1 MASQASLLLQK
12 QLKDVEIAIYPDGR
26 VCISILHPPG
36 DDPKGYKL
44 ASERWTPVHTNKDA
58 GYVENQQQNI
68 ADAIDLL
75 PRLVTGID
83 VNIQIRRTAD
93 FEFTRSNVLLLRN
106 NLKLNPDIAEVA
118 REKLL
123 SLAAERLIDSN
134 SNVNVRVTFV
144 ISGYLHSCD
153 LDIPLYHSWI
163 VDPQE
168 VVQLSFCLRVSTGGE
183 EAGIRAGDCVGSSPK
198 IKTLV
203 QGKYYYRI
211 NPLGEGAKWH
221 RTFGQEIY
229 SPLLLACAGK
239 DEKDDWM
246 NSHVLAFSGIDYSYT
261 LPNNIAIITLQE
273 LEDGRFS
280 FG

>member
-26 VCISILHPPG
+26 VCISILHHPV
-36 DDPKGYKL
+36 DDPNGYKL

-134 SNVNVRVTFV
+134 SNVNYKDA
-144 ISGYLHSCD
+144 GYVENHRLATGIDVNKKFRRIADFEFTRECAIFD
-153 LDIPLYHSWI
+153 QLDIPLYHGWI
-163 VDPQE
+163 VDPQ
-168 VVQLSFCLRVSTGGE
+168 VFLSSFTYAVRAGTGGE
-183 EAGIRAGDCVGSSPK
+183 EAGIRAGDRAAAAMCVGMGSFSDPNEA
-198 IKTLV
+198 
-203 QGKYYYRI
+203 Q
-211 NPLGEGAKWH
+211 
-221 RTFGQEIY
+221 
-229 SPLLLACAGK
+229 
-239 DEKDDWM
+239 
-246 NSHVLAFSGIDYSYT
+246 VLAHF
-261 LPNNIAIITLQE
+261 
-273 LEDGRFS
+273 LEHMLFMGSDEFPDENEVCLAM
-280 FG
+280 